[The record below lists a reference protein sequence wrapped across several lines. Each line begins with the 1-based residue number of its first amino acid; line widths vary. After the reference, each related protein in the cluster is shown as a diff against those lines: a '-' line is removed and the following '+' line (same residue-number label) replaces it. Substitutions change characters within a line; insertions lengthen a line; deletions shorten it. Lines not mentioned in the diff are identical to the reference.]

1 MPPVAARLKAK
12 CSMNDLISRSALL
25 EELNDT
31 KYAWQDYDAV
41 EDALRNIPA
50 VDAVVLPCKVGDVV
64 YCITDVRWRFHPEIV
79 KGFVDAIRW
88 GKHGIKLIVH
98 PDFNEQQWWAGASF
112 SIENFGKTVF
122 LTREEAEAA
131 VKRRGKHEW
140 N

>member
-1 MPPVAARLKAK
+1 M
-12 CSMNDLISRSALL
+12 SNDLISRSALKDRWTIASPRTVYNAAEVL
-25 EELNDT
+25 ASIDE
-31 KYAWQDYDAV
+31 AS
-41 EDALRNIPA
+41 A
-50 VDAVVLPCKVGDVV
+50 VDAVALPCKVGDVV
-64 YCITDVRWRFHPEIV
+64 YCITDVRWRFQPEIV